1 MFGLKCSLTLL
12 SATIRHHFKEY
23 RNSHPE
29 VVEILSNLY
38 ADDLSCGAVS
48 GTKAFEIYQQAKE
61 IMIQG
66 GFNLRKW
73 NSNDKD
79 LLEKINAIENAGQY
93 STRDLHT
100 VSQVMDT
107 YDESYSKFAVGNP
120 SISGKGK
127 VLGVTWDSNADKFL
141 FDLKDIIQFS
151 ETLPPTKRSILKL
164 VAKIFEPPGCLCV
177 FVINLKAFFQ

>member
-12 SATIRHHFKEY
+12 SATIRHHVKEY

-48 GTKAFEIYQQAKE
+48 GTKAFEIYQHAKE
-61 IMIQG
+61 IMLQG
-66 GFNLRKW
+66 GFNLHKW

-79 LLEKINAIENAGQY
+79 LLEQINAITKVCQN
-93 STRDLHT
+93 STKDIQT
-100 VSQVMDT
+100 VSQVMED
-107 YDESYSKFAVGNP
+107 DESYSNFAVGNP
-120 SISGKGK
+120 SISGRGK
-127 VLGVTWDSNADKFL
+127 VFGVTWDSDADKFL
-141 FDLKDIIQFS
+141 FDLKGIIQFS
-151 ETLPPTKRSILKL
+151 ETLPTTKRSILKL